1 MFKLWRKN
9 KIAYSLPKMRPLPRE
24 IGNHQKEGKRKSLM
38 KRVSDPRHLKRR
50 KIIQELF
57 ASSFIGSS
65 QKKKLTQAI
74 WVNIDKIDKLISKAA
89 PQFPIE
95 KIVKSDLAILRLAIY
110 ELTIDKKEPLK
121 VIIDEAIE
129 LAKEFSGE
137 TSPAFVN
144 GVLGTVVKKTVKN
157 YTSPVS

>member
-1 MFKLWRKN
+1 
-9 KIAYSLPKMRPLPRE
+9 
-24 IGNHQKEGKRKSLM
+24 M
-38 KRVSDPRHLKRR
+38 KRVKDPRHLRRR

-57 ASSFIGSS
+57 ALSFTGSN
-65 QKKKLTQAI
+65 QRKKITQAI

-95 KIVKSDLAILRLAIY
+95 KIAKSDLAILRLAIY

-144 GVLGTVVKKTVKN
+144 GVLGTVVKKDIKN